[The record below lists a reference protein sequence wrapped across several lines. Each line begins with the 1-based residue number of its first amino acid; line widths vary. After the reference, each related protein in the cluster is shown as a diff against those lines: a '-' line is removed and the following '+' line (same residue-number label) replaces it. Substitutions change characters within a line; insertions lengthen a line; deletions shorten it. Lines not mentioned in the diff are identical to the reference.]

1 MAFCVFCGI
10 LSAFLYAVTNI
21 CLRQVTHVDAVWVS
35 TVKAMPTCVLVM
47 PWVGWLFLSSQ
58 RVFSSARE
66 IGLLI
71 VTSLCVQLFGNVGFQ
86 WSLSVLGLVIAVPMV
101 LGTMLV
107 GGAIVG
113 KVLLKEP
120 VGQQKTLA
128 IIILIIATFALTY
141 SAQTAGSADLAATE
155 SSTGDPNAGMVLL
168 AVLVNF
174 ASGIAY
180 AFLGAMIRRAM
191 QFGMPASST
200 LFVLSGVGTIFLSTW
215 TLTRIGWSGMLATP
229 STDMIPMLIAGIFNA
244 LAFFAMAK
252 SLQKIS
258 VLYVQ
263 MLSASQAAMA
273 AAAGW
278 LMFQEPVTTS
288 AILGL
293 VLTAVGLVVAGRRR
307 KARKLEPAPS

>member
-1 MAFCVFCGI
+1 M
-10 LSAFLYAVTNI
+10 
-21 CLRQVTHVDAVWVS
+21 
-35 TVKAMPTCVLVM
+35 VM
-47 PWVGWLFLSSQ
+47 PWVAWLFLSSQ
-58 RVFSSARE
+58 RVFGSFRE
-66 IGLLI
+66 IGLLAI
-71 VTSLCVQLFGNVGFQ
+71 TSLCVQLFGNVGFQ
-86 WSLSVLGLVIAVPMV
+86 WSLSILGLAIAVPMV

-113 KVLLKEP
+113 RVLLKEP
-120 VGQQKTLA
+120 VGQQKSLA

-141 SAQTAGSADLAATE
+141 SAQTA
-155 SSTGDPNAGMVLL
+155 SSTDPGAAETHSGDPNASLVFL
-168 AVLVNF
+168 AVLANF
-174 ASGIAY
+174 SSGIAY

-200 LFVLSGVGTIFLSTW
+200 LFVLSGVGTIFLTTW

-229 STDMIPMLIAGIFNA
+229 STDLVPMLIAGAFNA

-293 VLTAVGLVVAGRRR
+293 ILTAVGLVVAGRRR
-307 KARKLEPAPS
+307 KVGRKVA

>member
-1 MAFCVFCGI
+1 
-10 LSAFLYAVTNI
+10 
-21 CLRQVTHVDAVWVS
+21 
-35 TVKAMPTCVLVM
+35 MPTFVLVM
-47 PWVGWLFLSSQ
+47 PWIGWLCLSNQ

-66 IGLLI
+66 IGLLV

-107 GGAIVG
+107 GGALVG
-113 KVLLKEP
+113 KLLLKEP

-141 SAQTAGSADLAATE
+141 SAQ
-155 SSTGDPNAGMVLL
+155 STGGSELVASETKSGGPNAGVVIL
-168 AVLVNF
+168 AVLANF

-200 LFVLSGVGTIFLSTW
+200 LFVLSGVGTVFLATW
-215 TLTRIGWSGMLATP
+215 TLMRIGWSGMLATP
-229 STDMIPMLIAGIFNA
+229 AADMTPMLVAGIFNA

-252 SLQKIS
+252 SLQRIS

-278 LMFQEPVTTS
+278 IMFQEPVTTS
-288 AILGL
+288 AIVGL
-293 VLTAVGLVVAGRRR
+293 VLTAMGLIVAGHRRR
-307 KARKLEPAPS
+307 AAKLPSAPSLESP